1 MRLKCTF
8 LKFYGFAKGIEETI
22 KLESRTVEDVPVA
35 FVITSLSVNG
45 RTIKIVAMI
54 CLKLISIQITLPIL
68 EFRDAK
74 LAAIGFHGLI
84 ALFESVVE

>member
-1 MRLKCTF
+1 MPLKHAF
-8 LKFYGFAKGIEETI
+8 LKFYGFTKGIEETI

-54 CLKLISIQITLPIL
+54 CPKLISIQITLPIL
-68 EFRDAK
+68 ELRDAE

-84 ALFESVVE
+84 ALLESVVE